1 MKFLNTIA
9 LSVFAVPSEE
19 DSAAIRQ
26 ALIDLVPLNLAQEN
40 ITVQDEKVHGL
51 NEQAIHIYTVTLT
64 KTAHTNAFLE
74 KLRELLAPEQKHTL
88 VEQRE
93 SRLDNEL
100 NFFIRLDKDRWLVQR
115 EAVLTDSGR
124 CFHIKL
130 HLAAFPARRPDA
142 LLLVEKIFKGES
154 SRV

>member
-1 MKFLNTIA
+1 MKFLNNAA

-19 DSAAIRQ
+19 DSVAILQ
-26 ALIDLVPLNLAQEN
+26 ALMDLVPLDLAAEK
-40 ITVQDEKVHGL
+40 IAVQDEKAHGL
-51 NEQAIHIYTVTLT
+51 NAQAIHVYTITLT
-64 KTAHTNAFLE
+64 KTVHTNAFIK
-74 KLRELLAPEQKHTL
+74 KLLELLSCEQKNVL

-100 NFFIRLDKDRWLVQR
+100 NFFIRLDKDRWLANR
-115 EAVLTDSGR
+115 EAVLTDFGS

-142 LLLVEKIFKGES
+142 LLLVEKIFKPEDAF
-154 SRV
+154 